1 MTDTTA
7 TLGQSVSAPGAT
19 GAPSALPGA
28 SAGAMSPRTRLILE
42 GAIVPTLLRLALPN
56 VAVMVVQAAIGAL
69 ESYYVSGLGTD
80 ALAGM
85 ALVFPVLM
93 TMQTMSAGAMGGG
106 VSSAIARALGAGQRT
121 EAQALVWH
129 AIWIAVGFGAAF
141 TILVIGLGPYLY
153 RGLGGTGGALTAAL
167 TYSGIVFFGSIP
179 LWLFNIL
186 ANILRG
192 TGNMVVPASATLVG
206 AIIPIAISPAL
217 IYGWGPFPR
226 MEVAGAGLAVVLY
239 YSFGV
244 LWLGTYLLTGR
255 AALSLAWRGIALRR
269 VRFWEILRVGLMSS
283 LGSLSVNITVIGVTG
298 LVGTFGTAALAG
310 YGIGSRL
317 EYMQIPLIF
326 GFGAALV
333 AMVGTNIG
341 AGRMDRA
348 LRVAWIGASLAGAI
362 TLTIGALVALWPVA
376 WAGLFS
382 TDPEVLAA
390 AMGYLRIV
398 GPAYGFLG
406 FGLALYFA
414 SQGAGLML
422 WPVASGL
429 FRMVLA
435 VGGSWVAVSLLG
447 FGLHGIFAMLAI
459 AMTLF
464 APFNALPI
472 RFGSWAR
479 GR

>member
-1 MTDTTA
+1 MSIETILVAASGGSASDGAVTLAGRLAQRFGAHLEVFHAHGDPREAAIALGDGFAAPVAVDLIERA
-7 TLGQSVSAPGAT
+7 TEEIGA
-19 GAPSALPGA
+19 A
-28 SAGAMSPRTRLILE
+28 AGRAKRQFE
-42 GAIVPTLLRLALPN
+42 GAARQFDLKMCDTPPRSEAN
-56 VAVMVVQAAIGAL
+56 VATIRWHEETGYAPDLIARRVRLFDLAVLGRSERVVD
-69 ESYYVSGLGTD
+69 EPHTD
-80 ALAGM
+80 ALEQTLLHCGQ
-85 ALVFPVLM
+85 PVLIAPAKVPALLGESIAVAWNG
-93 TMQTMSAGAMGGG
+93 SAEA
-106 VSSAIARALGAGQRT
+106 ARA
-121 EAQALVWH
+121 VS
-129 AIWIAVGFGAAF
+129 
-141 TILVIGLGPYLY
+141 
-153 RGLGGTGGALTAAL
+153 GALPFLHEAKLVRIFTAGHVDAGEGDAL
-167 TYSGIVFFGSIP
+167 
-179 LWLFNIL
+179 
-186 ANILRG
+186 AE
-192 TGNMVVPASATLVG
+192 A
-206 AIIPIAISPAL
+206 
-217 IYGWGPFPR
+217 
-226 MEVAGAGLAVVLY
+226 
-239 YSFGV
+239 
-244 LWLGTYLLTGR
+244 
-255 AALSLAWRGIALRR
+255 LAWRGIALRW

-472 RFGSWAR
+472 RFGSWAG